1 MQALLPALIV
11 MGALREPAAAVASP
25 HAYSPTD
32 PLSAQGDSMLIASVL
47 LPLAPFMI
55 CSLPAIC
62 SALLAGAAAAISVF
76 AAPDLAADTS
86 QLAAG
91 AAKAAS
97 EAAVS
102 VAAAARLGTVLV
114 RSVAASAA
122 AAAIAAAGGDSTA
135 VQIAAATAARHV
147 PGLGTSSHIA
157 KYAHVSA
164 ITVERLKLQF
174 RLAAL
179 MPAGNDLAR
188 VSMALSSE
196 ASDAQHPTDQS
207 SKGASELPSS
217 PDGKGVKGGSEPPN
231 AKGPEPPNPKGPT
244 SGASAAKVAP
254 KGGKA
259 QISSKGDASL
269 DAAKTKAKLA
279 SSKGGT
285 ASKGGA
291 AEGSTEAG
299 GNGGS
304 SKGAAK
310 GASETAQ
317 RPKWRCPGGHDE
329 SVHVLHDEILHLVAE
344 PKQTAKHP
352 AAKHAAAKG
361 SAVVDMA
368 GSMRDMAGS
377 MTQAAGPAVGRFH
390 AIWEQSHEWP
400 LGETEQQWYAQ
411 YLNTLM
417 QDACGTMGD
426 PPAGSGPHTGPHTSM
441 VEGEE
446 RHGGKLEGGEQKSMK
461 TGKVIIQGVAVG
473 GAAGGA
479 FALLLLGSWHCA
491 QHLGRMEI
499 RPSCAHGVSPSPRSG
514 LT

>member
-1 MQALLPALIV
+1 MQALLPALIE

-32 PLSAQGDSMLIASVL
+32 PLSAQGDSMLMASVL

-114 RSVAASAA
+114 RSVAASSA

-157 KYAHVSA
+157 KYAHMSA

-174 RLAAL
+174 RLAAM

-196 ASDAQHPTDQS
+196 ASDAQPPTDQS
-207 SKGASELPSS
+207 SKGASQLPSS
-217 PDGKGVKGGSEPPN
+217 PDGKGVKGGSEPN

-254 KGGKA
+254 KSGKA

-269 DAAKTKAKLA
+269 DAAKTKARIA

-291 AEGSTEAG
+291 VEGSTEAG

-310 GASETAQ
+310 GASETSQ
-317 RPKWRCPGGHDE
+317 RLKWRCPGGHDE
-329 SVHVLHDEILHLVAE
+329 SVHVLHDESLHLVAE

-368 GSMRDMAGS
+368 GSMTDMAGS
-377 MTQAAGPAVGRFH
+377 MTQAAGPAMGRFQ

-426 PPAGSGPHTGPHTSM
+426 PPAGSGPHTSM
-441 VEGEE
+441 REGEE
-446 RHGGKLEGGEQKSMK
+446 RRGGKLEGSEQKSMK
-461 TGKVIIQGVAVG
+461 TGKVIMQGVAVG

-499 RPSCAHGVSPSPRSG
+499 RPPCAHGVSPSPRSG